1 MEWFLPLTPVPP
13 TAVNPSPQA
22 PKDAHLITDP
32 VWQRVEGDKASPGS
46 ALPRIPIPRGGG
58 GGRSQQR
65 PSLGQCSP
73 EPSSL
78 GLFVLQGLPSPGTA
92 QQDIN

>member
-1 MEWFLPLTPVPP
+1 MEWFLPPISVPP
-13 TAVNPSPQA
+13 TAVNPSPQP

-46 ALPRIPIPRGGG
+46 ALRRILIPRGGG
-58 GGRSQQR
+58 GRSQPR

-73 EPSSL
+73 ESELPGSV
-78 GLFVLQGLPSPGTA
+78 FVLQGLPSPGTA
-92 QQDIN
+92 EQDIN